1 MFIQRVVD
9 LIMIKFTLISCCY
22 LFILVLHLFINGI
35 DNQAHNIINNNN
47 NVLDTKQWMYQ
58 SEAKWDNEWKQGQWN
73 YMEKVAVERS
83 RIAVIG
89 GVFIQMFTHV
99 NASVLDIG
107 CGEGSISDFLNNQQK
122 SNYVGVDLSKE
133 AIQQAL
139 KVRGSPMTF
148 VHAAA
153 HLYRPSSRFD
163 AIVFSDVL
171 YYVEYEKVL
180 RQYKGYLNDNGI
192 VIISI
197 FHMSE
202 KLMYEGIFIFARNI
216 FDKIDEIDISGYTQK
231 NSRSKVEKTAF
242 HIEVYRLKPGDT
254 LDGVRGSSNV
264 GAPVGGVG
272 VVISS
277 SSKVID
283 GGGDTTSSGGIVRVD
298 NKGSI
303 GVEYS
308 HVVVN
313 STQSVDSS
321 TSKPVNLINFDM
333 TNSST
338 GNIDTI
344 SINSSSNNIIIT
356 KQQPLF
362 YIYNL
367 SEEYWWRWPINGS
380 DCSGNGYVGHEH
392 KENSGIG
399 PLINADDGLY
409 LTWHFSLFSSL
420 YNRMKRSSRRT
431 LDPSKATLFIIPY
444 DLGLDGYLDA
454 NTCYTRRSCTN
465 GLVGRLTTM
474 LSHSR

>member
-1 MFIQRVVD
+1 MRINS
-9 LIMIKFTLISCCY
+9 IPSY
-22 LFILVLHLFINGI
+22 SLFIYVLNLFINGI
-35 DNQAHNIINNNN
+35 DNQQHGNNEA
-47 NVLDTKQWMYQ
+47 KQWLYQ

-89 GVFIQMFTHV
+89 GVFIQMFTHA

-107 CGEGSISDFLNNQQK
+107 CGEGSISDFLNNHQK
-122 SNYVGVDLSKE
+122 SNYVGIDLSKE
-133 AIQQAL
+133 AILQAL

-148 VHAAA
+148 IHAAA
-153 HLYRPSSRFD
+153 HLYRPLNRFD
-163 AIVFSDVL
+163 VVVFSDVL

-180 RQYKGYLNDNGI
+180 RQYREYLNANGV

-202 KLMYEGIFIFARNI
+202 KLMYENIFIFARSI

-231 NSRSKVEKTAF
+231 NSRAKVEKTAF
-242 HIEVYRLKPGDT
+242 HIEVYRLKPSDSTNRSGNSGGT
-254 LDGVRGSSNV
+254 SVSS
-264 GAPVGGVG
+264 G
-272 VVISS
+272 SS
-277 SSKVID
+277 SSSSS
-283 GGGDTTSSGGIVRVD
+283 GSSSSGGAVVLVD
-298 NKGSI
+298 SKGSI
-303 GVEYS
+303 DGVNTDGS
-308 HVVVN
+308 N
-313 STQSVDSS
+313 GSGGASTTDNKVIHHSISGVSGDNNMMMLS
-321 TSKPVNLINFDM
+321 N
-333 TNSST
+333 TNH
-338 GNIDTI
+338 NH
-344 SINSSSNNIIIT
+344 SI
-356 KQQPLF
+356 KHQPLF

-409 LTWHFSLFSSL
+409 LTWHFSLFSNL

-431 LDPSKATLFIIPY
+431 LDPSKASLFIIPY

-454 NTCYTRRSCTN
+454 NSCYTRRSCTN

>member
-1 MFIQRVVD
+1 
-9 LIMIKFTLISCCY
+9 MIKFTLVSHCY
-22 LFILVLHLFINGI
+22 LFILVFHLLINGI
-35 DNQAHNIINNNN
+35 DNQVQNIINNNN
-47 NVLDTKQWMYQ
+47 VDTKQWMYQ

-89 GVFIQMFTHV
+89 GVFIQMFTHD

-180 RQYKGYLNDNGI
+180 RQYKGYLNANGI

-202 KLMYEGIFIFARNI
+202 KLMYEGIFIFARTI

-242 HIEVYRLKPGDT
+242 HIEVYRLKPGDAVDDAT
-254 LDGVRGSSNV
+254 RGSNIV
-264 GAPVGGVG
+264 GVAAPVAA
-272 VVISS
+272 ISS
-277 SSKVID
+277 STKVID
-283 GGGDTTSSGGIVRVD
+283 GGGGGGGVDTSSGIVRVD
-298 NKGSI
+298 NKGS
-303 GVEYS
+303 VDAEYN
-308 HVVVN
+308 HVIA
-313 STQSVDSS
+313 DSS
-321 TSKPVNLINFDM
+321 TQGDASSTSMPGDV
-333 TNSST
+333 TNSS
-338 GNIDTI
+338 
-344 SINSSSNNIIIT
+344 SII

-431 LDPSKATLFIIPY
+431 LDPSKASLFIIPY